1 MKNQTK
7 EKKRAITDYVIAVT
21 FVLAVTAIIYAL
33 WMLFAEKLQETSYA
47 GAETYLENSKD
58 NEENIDKEQNKNNIL
73 QTVDINIEEIIKNN
87 IETNIKEEISKEEK
101 DLEYTTKY
109 TNNPDLPKGMLQVL
123 QEGIDGKQEVYT
135 KKIYRGKELIKEEKI
150 GNKITKSSVDKLVA
164 IGTGPYA
171 SNYKVKVGDILYVT
185 ASLVAVRIE
194 PKENANK
201 LISLNKNSEVK
212 LLKQQKSWYQIKY
225 QSYIGWAKAESFTY
239 LDPNSKPTQ
248 NNSGTSNYTKQ
259 QLLNKLDFNMKL
271 NQPSGLSL
279 EQFKKIFENESKDTK
294 KVFANNAQYFYY
306 AEKQYSINGVFL
318 AAVAIHESGWGG
330 SKIASDKN
338 NLFGYGAYD
347 RSPYESS
354 YQFSNYSEGI
364 DLLARVFVKYY
375 LNSAGTKIYDG
386 NTAIGTYY
394 NGPTVSGVNVRYA
407 TDKNW
412 KNGVYNWMK
421 YLYNNL

>member
-58 NEENIDKEQNKNNIL
+58 NEENIDKELNKNNIL
-73 QTVDINIEEIIKNN
+73 QTIDINIEEIIKNN

-135 KKIYRGKELIKEEKI
+135 KKMYRGKELIKEEKI

-171 SNYKVKVGDILYVT
+171 SNYKVKVGDTLYVT

-279 EQFKKIFENESKDTK
+279 EQFKKIFKNEPKDTK

-375 LNSAGTKIYDG
+375 LNPAGTKIYDG
-386 NTAIGTYY
+386 NTATGTYY
-394 NGPTVSGVNVRYA
+394 NGPTVSGVNVKYA